1 MSKQFYIIP
10 KKEKSLLGIF
20 NKANMSL
27 GKIQEMT
34 LKEFINYLDEDFI
47 YPKDEEDIPEFYQEK
62 IGNKDIDLSVPNITS
77 RCFGF
82 KIEDN
87 IMEIYI
93 NTPSTTGDWKMCCSF
108 MDKMKNEL
116 NATIFDEDE
125 NEISVN
131 EIDYNS
137 DIISGIK
144 AVKGIFKEDAYGN
157 ITLES
162 ASDRYIEISEQMI
175 DEVLNSDD
183 MISTF
188 DNMLEKVFHSSAYFA
203 KQMVYKIDDKLTGVY
218 VIGDDYDVVIPK
230 KPSLTFENLHI
241 KEEYG
246 EIAQWLLYV
255 SFSNENEESL
265 ELDYLENIIKIK
277 DYKQLDAN
285 QIEISAKSINELK
298 AMFG

>member
-10 KKEKSLLGIF
+10 KKEKSLLGLF

-27 GKIQEMT
+27 GKIQDMT
-34 LKEFINYLDEDFI
+34 LKEFINYLDEEFL
-47 YPKDEEDIPEFYQEK
+47 YPKEEEDVPEFYQEK
-62 IGNKDIDLSVPNITS
+62 IRNKDIDLSVPNITS

-82 KIEDN
+82 KIEDEM
-87 IMEIYI
+87 MEIYI
-93 NTPSTTGDWKMCCSF
+93 NTPSTTGDWKMCCRF
-108 MDKMKNEL
+108 MHKMKNEL
-116 NATIFDEDE
+116 NASIFDEDE

-137 DIISGIK
+137 DIKSGIK

-183 MISTF
+183 IISTF
-188 DNMLEKVFHSSAYFA
+188 DNMMEKVFHSSAYFA

-218 VIGDDYDVVIPK
+218 VIGEDYDVVIPK
-230 KPSLTFENLHI
+230 KPSLTFGNSHI

-246 EIAQWLLYV
+246 DIAQWLLYV
-255 SFSNENEESL
+255 SFSDENEESL
-265 ELDYLENIIKIK
+265 ELDYLENIVKIK